1 MEQNLAG
8 KQTDNTALLL
18 AAFNAA
24 NSRIIVFE
32 PVRDAGNTI
41 VDFTFSL
48 ISKATVDFF
57 GGRDFT
63 GQTITDALPDGDSQI
78 AGMAKVMETGNTH
91 KWTRFYDYGEHK
103 NTWFDVTDTR
113 SGDYLVRVWDN
124 ITERREQEEISKEK
138 LEERTEEKYATLFNS
153 IDQGFCIIEM
163 VFDAD
168 DNPVDYIFSNYN
180 HAFEQLT
187 GLPDARGKTARAM
200 VPNLESH
207 WFELYGEI
215 AKTGKPKQFEQ
226 GSEEML
232 DGVWYEVSAFPLT
245 KERGNF
251 VGIIFNNV
259 TERKKI
265 EREKEAFKQLLEEQ
279 VKERTARLDE
289 SKQLLE
295 DKNEE
300 LAKMNKELE
309 SFTYIASHD
318 LQEPLRKIQTFLTLI
333 KQRGSNP
340 ETVRAYMD
348 KISLSAERMSALIFD
363 VLSYSKLA
371 SEEQYIPTDL
381 NEVIN
386 TVLSDYDLAVSEKNA
401 VIEKDILP
409 IINAV
414 PSQMH
419 QLFSNLISNALK
431 YSGADPFIEIK
442 YATVISPEGLPQAEI
457 TVKDNGIGFDDQYSE
472 QIFKLFQRLH
482 GRSEYNGTGIGL
494 SICKKIVDQHHGTI
508 SAKSNIGKGAAFTVL
523 LPL

>member
-1 MEQNLAG
+1 MKHTNTEN
-8 KQTDNTALLL
+8 KTNDNALML

-32 PVRDAGNTI
+32 PVRDDSNTI
-41 VDFTFSL
+41 INFTFSL
-48 ISKATVDFF
+48 ISRATVDFF
-57 GGRDFT
+57 GGQDFT
-63 GQTITDALPDGDSQI
+63 GQTITNALPDGDLQI
-78 AGMAKVMETGNTH
+78 EAMANVMETGITNN
-91 KWTRFYDYGEHK
+91 WTRFYNDGKHK
-103 NTWFDVTDTR
+103 NTWFDVTDTQ

-124 ITERREQEEISKEK
+124 ITERRKQEEISKGK

-163 VFDAD
+163 VFDIN

-187 GLPDARGKTARAM
+187 GLSEAKGKTARTM

-251 VGIIFNNV
+251 VGIIFNNI

-265 EREKEAFKQLLEEQ
+265 EREKEVFNKLLEEQ
-279 VKERTARLDE
+279 VKERTAKLDE

-295 DKNEE
+295 DKNNE

-340 ETVRAYMD
+340 ETVSAYMD
-348 KISLSAERMSALIFD
+348 KISISAERMSALIFD

-371 SEEQYIPTDL
+371 SEDQYIPTDL
-381 NEVIN
+381 NTVIN
-386 TVLSDYDLAVSEKNA
+386 NVLSDYDLAVSEKDA

-409 IINAV
+409 IVNAV

-431 YSGADPFIEIK
+431 YSGADPLIEIK
-442 YATVISPEGLPQAEI
+442 YATIVSDEGLPIAEI
-457 TVKDNGIGFDDQYSE
+457 TIKDNGIGFDDQYSE

-494 SICKKIVDQHHGTI
+494 SICKKIVDQHKGTI
-508 SAKSNIGKGAAFTVL
+508 SAKSTIGNGAAFTVL